1 RSHRHGTPPPGGSA
15 DGAGRASAMNAGNA
29 TALPGMDESALRA
42 IRIAKNRRF
51 IVGLVAWAV
60 AASLLLLGA
69 RPWGR
74 LAFNGS
80 DSLPGFLYVIRVGE
94 LPQRDQLVAF
104 YPPRNRFYREG
115 MFFVKQV
122 KGVSGDRI
130 ERRDAEFFVNGQH
143 LATAKARSL
152 KGQPLQPGPEG
163 VLPDG
168 NLWVWTPHPDS
179 FDSRYADVGWI
190 APDRVLGRAYRLL

>member
-1 RSHRHGTPPPGGSA
+1 MSPDHT
-15 DGAGRASAMNAGNA
+15 
-29 TALPGMDESALRA
+29 TALPGLDNSALRA
-42 IRIAKNRRF
+42 ARIAKNRRF
-51 IVGLVAWAV
+51 IVALVAWAV
-60 AASLLLLGA
+60 AASLLLIGA
-69 RPWGR
+69 RPWAR

-80 DSLPGFLYVIRVGE
+80 VSLPGFLYVIRVGE
-94 LPQRDQLVAF
+94 RPERDQLVAF
-104 YPPRNRFYREG
+104 YPPHNRYYRDS

-122 KGVSGDRI
+122 KGVGGDRI
-130 ERRDAEFFVNGQH
+130 ERRDAEFFVNGRH

-168 NLWVWTPHPDS
+168 YFWVWTQHPDS

>member
-1 RSHRHGTPPPGGSA
+1 MSSQNT
-15 DGAGRASAMNAGNA
+15 
-29 TALPGMDESALRA
+29 TALPGMDEAATRA
-42 IRIAKNRRF
+42 ARIAKNRRF
-51 IVGLVAWAV
+51 IVALVAWAV
-60 AASLLLLGA
+60 AGSLILIEM
-69 RPWGR
+69 RPWLR
-74 LAFNGS
+74 LAFNSS
-80 DSLPGFLYVIRVGE
+80 DSLPGFLYVVRVGV
-94 LPQRDQLVAF
+94 LPQRDQLIAF
-104 YPPRNRFYREG
+104 YPPHNRYYRDG

-122 KGVSGDRI
+122 KGIGGDRI

-143 LATAKARSL
+143 LATAKAHSL

-168 NLWVWTPHPDS
+168 FFWVWTPHPDS

>member
-1 RSHRHGTPPPGGSA
+1 MSPDHT
-15 DGAGRASAMNAGNA
+15 
-29 TALPGMDESALRA
+29 TALPGLDNSALRA
-42 IRIAKNRRF
+42 ARIAKNRRF
-51 IVGLVAWAV
+51 IVALVAWAV
-60 AASLLLLGA
+60 AASLMLIGA
-69 RPWGR
+69 RPWAR

-80 DSLPGFLYVIRVGE
+80 VSLPGFLYVIRVGE
-94 LPQRDQLVAF
+94 MPERDQLVAF
-104 YPPRNRFYREG
+104 YPPHNRYYRDG

-122 KGVSGDRI
+122 KGIGGDRI
-130 ERRDAEFFVNGQH
+130 ERRGVEFFVNGRH

-152 KGQPLQPGPEG
+152 KRQPLQLGPEG

-168 NLWVWTPHPDS
+168 YFWVWTPHPDS